1 MRTRRK
7 LPSPAMLVA
16 IVALVVGLTG
26 SAVALQ
32 GKNSV
37 KSNDIAPSAVK
48 ASDIHKL
55 AVHPPALDLF
65 KTKGV
70 VGPLSTASKAPT
82 DLGGPSVTVKVPQGG
97 LVAIY
102 ARVTG
107 QVNGGGNNASAQV
120 HLFEPTV
127 LPGAPA
133 IMQFNNPSPQ
143 IRFTVP
149 GQADTGAGGV
159 IKPGPRRL
167 PRVLAGEPRQVHVLA
182 AVQQPGR
189 RSGDLQQL
197 GPLGR
202 GGAVAQTA
210 AAVESCG

>member
-1 MRTRRK
+1 MV
-7 LPSPAMLVA
+7 VA
-16 IVALVVGLTG
+16 IGALVVGLSG

-37 KSNDIAPSAVK
+37 KSDDIAPSAVK
-48 ASDIHKL
+48 AADIHKL
-55 AVHPPALDLF
+55 AVHPPALNLF
-65 KTKGV
+65 KTKGL
-70 VGPLSTASKAPT
+70 VGPLSTASKAPV
-82 DLGGPSVTVKVPQGG
+82 DLGGPSVKVKVPQGG

-127 LPGAPA
+127 LPNSPA
-133 IMQFNNPSPQ
+133 IMQFNNPDPQ

-159 IKPGPRRL
+159 ANP
-167 PRVLAGEPRQVHVLA
+167 A
-182 AVQQPGR
+182 
-189 RSGDLQQL
+189 
-197 GPLGR
+197 R
-202 GGAVAQTA
+202 GGFLVFSPVNPGTYQFSLRYSNPGAGA
-210 AAVESCG
+210 ATFSNAGLWAGVVQ

>member
-37 KSNDIAPSAVK
+37 KSNDIAPGAVK
-48 ASDIHKL
+48 SSDIHKL

-107 QVNGGGNNASAQV
+107 QVNGGGNNASATV

-159 IKPGPRRL
+159 INP
-167 PRVLAGEPRQVHVLA
+167 A
-182 AVQQPGR
+182 
-189 RSGDLQQL
+189 
-197 GPLGR
+197 R
-202 GGAVAQTA
+202 GGFLVFSPVNPGKYTFSLRYSNPGAGA
-210 AAVESCG
+210 ATFNNSGLWAGVVQ